1 MEITYKDRLFI
12 ADNPVEMIIN
22 LKKEYGD
29 SISYRAIAKAVGY
42 SRTHVMNIL
51 NKFGLTEHSTDIDEN
66 LFDYWDDEAI
76 SSLTGIPM
84 TKTSVLRKKHLSKK
98 NNIINLSR
106 RRRYLAQFLFGARY
120 RPGPNFVTYM
130 KEIISELPEKQKEA
144 IRIFYLEGFS
154 ESRSSE
160 VNSDTYR
167 PYRAR
172 IREQLK
178 LQLKEIDAKELLE
191 KGVLLNGV
199 TKGH

>member
-1 MEITYKDRLFI
+1 MEITYKDRMFQ
-12 ADNPVEMIIN
+12 ADNPVEMIVN

-84 TKTSVLRKKHLSKK
+84 TKISVLRKKHLSKK
-98 NNIINLSR
+98 NNIINIGR
-106 RRRYLAQFLFGARY
+106 RRRYLAQFLFGNRY
-120 RPGPNFVTYM
+120 RPGPNFVGYM
-130 KEIISELPEKQKEA
+130 KEVIADLPDKQREA

-160 VNSDTYR
+160 INSDTYR
-167 PYRAR
+167 PYRAK
-172 IREQLK
+172 IREELK
-178 LQLKEIDAKELLE
+178 KQLKEIDTKELLQ
-191 KGVLLNGV
+191 KGVLLNG
-199 TKGH
+199 TSKSH